1 MKWLIDMCK
10 KAYIYIHIYCV
21 ALKHWGLGQAQSPR
35 QMKKE
40 EAKGDKK

>member
-1 MKWLIDMCK
+1 MANWYVQESI
-10 KAYIYIHIYCV
+10 YIYIHIYCV